1 MEWCT
6 IKLGWEIPNRRG
18 GVKVKR
24 NYDYSKLKGRVI
36 EKLGSLKK
44 YAEML
49 SLSDTALS
57 NKLKN
62 KTAFSQDEIL
72 KSMDKDVL
80 DIPETEVSLY
90 FFTQKV
96 GENQTDEI
104 EED

>member
-1 MEWCT
+1 M
-6 IKLGWEIPNRRG
+6 
-18 GVKVKR
+18 KR

-80 DIPETEVSLY
+80 DIPETDVSLY

-96 GENQTDEI
+96 GENQTNEI